1 MKTDRILNLLT
12 VVVIAALMTSIIVNI
27 CVVVKRPKVIRTV
40 IHHSVS
46 VVDNARLDSLQLV
59 VDQLSK
65 KQARLERE
73 QKEINQELTEI
84 FD

>member
-12 VVVIAALMTSIIVNI
+12 VVVIAALMTSIIANI
-27 CVVVKRPKVIRTV
+27 CVAVKRPKVIRTV

-59 VDQLSK
+59 VDQLSN
-65 KQARLERE
+65 KQARLERK
-73 QKEINQELTEI
+73 QRDIDKELNEI